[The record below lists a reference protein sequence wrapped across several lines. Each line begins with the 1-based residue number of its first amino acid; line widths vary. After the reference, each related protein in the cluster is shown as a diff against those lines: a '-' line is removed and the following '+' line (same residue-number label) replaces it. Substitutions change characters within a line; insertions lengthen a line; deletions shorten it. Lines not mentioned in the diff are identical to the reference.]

1 MKKKYLLIS
10 IISIISFVGCDE
22 QITEEVAS
30 QEKVVSLL
38 SKIDENKIT
47 AYSFTDRNY
56 AYNFYNNSK
65 YAVTGNPKTGLINY
79 YAKHQFKLF
88 NNNVVNDDIEVTSLD
103 GVENTKDCST
113 ALAKGQIYLKDDYVY
128 DYFIKDEDSFV
139 NCYEIDAF
147 TSFDTYFNYLSIIGM
162 AQSAFS
168 DPSTYFPET
177 SGYSTPKIE
186 ITTSEGIETYK
197 IGSSYAGD
205 SSYKPY
211 IIDFEIVYNSNT
223 HTFNKIMYKERSMF
237 ASLDD
242 DYEIGTSSLAIYTIT
257 NLEFNDRTEYNGNYY
272 SLDDIKEDSIHNAP
286 KKIVDVS
293 SFEDGNLPDETV
305 LNIFR
310 NIYAYS
316 NHVRQINY
324 SMLYHNAFDF
334 ANTDRPDFGD
344 AYFVGKLVSYK
355 NNIVDNNGYIQLADK
370 NDQPVGDKYNY
381 RIFSKVIDDLIVKGG
396 IFSKYIT
403 SSFACVSKNSVTSS
417 RDYLDANPLY
427 WPEIKEIYNAFSL
440 YNLGNNRL
448 DGGETYQINVSGTKK
463 GTSLEIKGQIHYRAS
478 TFTVENVDTFT
489 FNIENDKLM
498 YCKFNSTGETRSDG
512 KYTDIYEAK
521 FVHADKEDFIGE
533 EMNFDD
539 INTQVTMEDFAI
551 I

>member
-38 SKIDENKIT
+38 SKIDENKIN

-103 GVENTKDCST
+103 GVETTKDCST

-168 DPSTYFPET
+168 DPSTYFSET

-197 IGSSYAGD
+197 IGSSNAGD

-237 ASLDD
+237 SSLDD

-257 NLEFNDRTEYNGNYY
+257 NLEFGDRTEYNGN
-272 SLDDIKEDSIHNAP
+272 NAP

-417 RDYLDANPLY
+417 RAYLDANPLY

>member
-1 MKKKYLLIS
+1 
-10 IISIISFVGCDE
+10 
-22 QITEEVAS
+22 
-30 QEKVVSLL
+30 
-38 SKIDENKIT
+38 
-47 AYSFTDRNY
+47 
-56 AYNFYNNSK
+56 
-65 YAVTGNPKTGLINY
+65 
-79 YAKHQFKLF
+79 
-88 NNNVVNDDIEVTSLD
+88 
-103 GVENTKDCST
+103 
-113 ALAKGQIYLKDDYVY
+113 
-128 DYFIKDEDSFV
+128 
-139 NCYEIDAF
+139 
-147 TSFDTYFNYLSIIGM
+147 
-162 AQSAFS
+162 
-168 DPSTYFPET
+168 
-177 SGYSTPKIE
+177 
-186 ITTSEGIETYK
+186 
-197 IGSSYAGD
+197 
-205 SSYKPY
+205 
-211 IIDFEIVYNSNT
+211 
-223 HTFNKIMYKERSMF
+223 
-237 ASLDD
+237 
-242 DYEIGTSSLAIYTIT
+242 
-257 NLEFNDRTEYNGNYY
+257 
-272 SLDDIKEDSIHNAP
+272 
-286 KKIVDVS
+286 
-293 SFEDGNLPDETV
+293 
-305 LNIFR
+305 
-310 NIYAYS
+310 
-316 NHVRQINY
+316 
-324 SMLYHNAFDF
+324 MLYHNAFDF
-334 ANTDRPDFGD
+334 ADTDRPDFGD

-370 NDQPVGDKYNY
+370 NDQPVGNKYNY

-403 SSFACVSKNSVTSS
+403 SSFACVSKNSITSS

-521 FVHADKEDFIGE
+521 FVHADKEDFVGE